1 MIEINLLPGSG
12 KKGKKGGGGGGGGAD
27 IGAALKSFVAKV
39 TDPWALGAVG
49 SGVLAALVIGGL
61 YTQQMARQASLEA
74 KERQA
79 IQDSAKYAIVVTRMQ
94 KAQAQRDSVLRQLN
108 IIKVIDN
115 NRFVWP
121 HVMDEV
127 SRALPPYT
135 WLTSLTQTNGTD
147 IPTQAN
153 SQQARDEEAER
164 KKPGANPDSAA
175 AARPIELQIIGNT
188 VDIQAL
194 TRFMKSLEAS
204 PFVEGVTLVKTS
216 VVVTE
221 GRDVTEF
228 QLTGRYEPPKDSTSI
243 KRVPIAL
250 SVR

>member
-12 KKGKKGGGGGGGGAD
+12 KKSKRGGGGAGFD
-27 IGAALKSFVAKV
+27 IGAAFKGFVSKV
-39 TDPWALGAVG
+39 TDPFLLAAVGSAVLGAV
-49 SGVLAALVIGGL
+49 AIGGL
-61 YTQQMARQASLEA
+61 YTHQLARQHSLEG
-74 KERQA
+74 KERRA
-79 IQDSAKYAIVVTRMQ
+79 VQDSTNYAIVVKSIH
-94 KAQAQRDSVLRQLN
+94 KAQAQRDSVLRQMN

-135 WLTSLTQTNGTD
+135 WLTSVAQTNAVSA
-147 IPTQAN
+147 PQ
-153 SQQARDEEAER
+153 
-164 KKPGANPDSAA
+164 PGAPPAPKRKGESADSAA
-175 AARPIELQIIGNT
+175 AAQPVQLQLIGNT

-204 PFVEGVTLVKTS
+204 PFIKDIQLVKTT
-216 VVVTE
+216 VILVDGKE
-221 GRDVTEF
+221 VTEF
-228 QLTGRYEPPKDSTSI
+228 TLNGVYEQPDPALVR
-243 KRVPIAL
+243 RVPISL

>member
-12 KKGKKGGGGGGGGAD
+12 KKSKRGGGGAGFD
-27 IGAALKSFVAKV
+27 IGAAFKGFVSKV
-39 TDPWALGAVG
+39 TDPFLLSAVG
-49 SGVLAALVIGGL
+49 SAVLAAVAIGGL
-61 YTQQMARQASLEA
+61 YTHQLARQHSLEG
-74 KERQA
+74 KERRA
-79 IQDSAKYAIVVTRMQ
+79 VQDSTNYAIVVKSIHR
-94 KAQAQRDSVLRQLN
+94 AQAQRDSVLRQMN

-135 WLTSLTQTNGTD
+135 WLTSVSQTNSVSVPQPGT
-147 IPTQAN
+147 PPPA
-153 SQQARDEEAER
+153 A
-164 KKPGANPDSAA
+164 KKGQSADSAA
-175 AARPIELQIIGNT
+175 AAQPVQLQLIGNT

-204 PFVEGVTLVKTS
+204 PFIKDIQLVKTTS
-216 VVVTE
+216 ILVE
-221 GRDVTEF
+221 GKEVTEF
-228 QLTGRYEPPKDSTSI
+228 TLNGVYEQPDPALVR
-243 KRVPIAL
+243 RVPISL

>member
-12 KKGKKGGGGGGGGAD
+12 KKGKAKGGGGSSVD
-27 IGAALKSFVAKV
+27 MGAAFRGFASKV
-39 TDPWALGAVG
+39 TDPFLLGAVA
-49 SGVLAALVIGGL
+49 SGVLAAAAIGAL
-61 YTQQMARQASLEA
+61 YTQQLAREKSLDA
-74 KERQA
+74 KEQRA
-79 IQDSAKYAIVVTRMQ
+79 TKDSIQYAVVVKSIRR
-94 KAQAQRDSVLRQLN
+94 AQAQRDSVVRQLN

-135 WLTSLTQTNGTD
+135 WLTSLQQTNESAV
-147 IPTQAN
+147 PNA
-153 SQQARDEEAER
+153 SSPAAPH
-164 KKPGANPDSAA
+164 KKGENADSVAA
-175 AARPIELQIIGNT
+175 AQPVQLQIIGNT

-194 TRFMKSLEAS
+194 TRFMKALEAS
-204 PFVEGVTLVKTS
+204 PFIQDVTLVKTT
-216 VVVTE
+216 VIPVE
-221 GRDVTEF
+221 GKEVTEF
-228 QLTGRYEPPKDSTSI
+228 QLTGTYQQPDSALV